1 MKKIKYSEFK
11 ASVDAG
17 KTREELMGIYNLTK
31 SELKTVLTA
40 TKLNPKRAV
49 KKTVEV
55 EFDTELTTATT
66 VPVTS
71 TTLN

>member
-1 MKKIKYSEFK
+1 MKQIKYSEFK

-17 KTREELMGIYNLTK
+17 KTREELMTIYNLTK
-31 SELKTVLTA
+31 SELKTVLVS

-55 EFDTELTTATT
+55 VFDTTVDTTT
-66 VPVTS
+66 